1 MSSLAPC
8 VAADFLNNFQSP
20 PTQFRPYVRW
30 WWPHGAVE
38 NDEIRAEV
46 IQMAEAGF
54 GGVEIEDVHH
64 STSEGTEWHTET
76 NGWAFEPW
84 LDAVKVALTEANSR
98 GMGHDFA
105 FGPAWP
111 IAVPSIVPDDEAAAK
126 EIVLGKSIINA
137 TTTYNGSVP
146 GPFSKRKDGVNE
158 QELVAVQAWR
168 ISQDSDPY
176 SNPVYLD
183 YGSMVDLTD
192 AVTAGAVAFSPS
204 DSSSWLLFS
213 AVIRGTGQQPEDYP
227 HTTPTSYVVDHFSEA
242 GAQAVVDFWEDQIL
256 TPEML
261 ELIAQTPTSLFEDSQ
276 EMVSA
281 TYWTPNFADEF
292 LSRRGYSVMDIL
304 PVVTQYKNNAYLFL
318 FNDSEAQRG
327 SLHDYHETITDLYAD
342 YHIAPLRKWL
352 NSRGMKYRA
361 QPYGIDKLDSMRIAT
376 TLDIPEGESL
386 GFQVIDDY
394 RVLAGANS
402 FAGVNFI
409 SNELGAYNKA
419 AYATTWAKIL
429 GTVNP
434 QFASGLTHNVLHGFS
449 YIYGPETTWPGWGAF
464 TPYKGRIGYSE
475 SWGPRTPTWMH
486 ASDFTA
492 YMGRASYFT
501 SQGTPKYDCAFFRQ
515 NGASDDHYV
524 GPYFTSE
531 GAQIGWTTTYVD
543 EYLLQLPSA
552 VVKDGRLAP
561 DAGNYS
567 LLVVAEDPD
576 AEAERPCR
584 RGTTDVF
591 PGKWT
596 SPGSLGL
603 TDANST
609 SVVTDVEHLMSLTN
623 VVNVANSSD
632 IPTGLEKLG
641 VTPAVTHSASPLIQI
656 RREHGGF
663 DLYFFTANSSSTGV
677 SQDVSLPIRHEHV
690 APLELDAWSGEVN
703 LAGQYTIVNGR
714 LNIGMSLE
722 PQQSKILI
730 VAPSSADVVHV
741 VNSTADSIFRNSTSW
756 QLFVR
761 NGEAGDYTIVLS
773 NGSQLTTSFKAPL
786 PALDLTDW
794 ALEVDD
800 WQPANENPSDDV
812 EDIVATKFVHHSLN
826 LTTLTPWSDIDGLQ
840 NVSGNATYSTEFVL
854 GTADA
859 PYGSD
864 TGAYMELIMFQGSF
878 RARINGEALG
888 TLDQMAHRFE
898 VSKWLRNGTNTLEME
913 VATSLINRM
922 RAFQPQYYEQYAR
935 QKYGLKSVTIRP
947 LSQVAL

>member
-1 MSSLAPC
+1 MSFIEPFFASWNASG

-30 WWPHGAVE
+30 WRPHGAVE

-192 AVTAGAVAFSPS
+192 AVTDGAVAFSPS

-261 ELIAQTPTSLFEDSQ
+261 ELIAQTPTSLFEDSR

-434 QFASGLTHNVLHGFS
+434 QFASGLTHN
-449 YIYGPETTWPGWGAF
+449 
-464 TPYKGRIGYSE
+464 
-475 SWGPRTPTWMH
+475 
-486 ASDFTA
+486 
-492 YMGRASYFT
+492 
-501 SQGTPKYDCAFFRQ
+501 

-531 GAQIGWTTTYVD
+531 GAQIGWTTT
-543 EYLLQLPSA
+543 
-552 VVKDGRLAP
+552 
-561 DAGNYS
+561 
-567 LLVVAEDPD
+567 
-576 AEAERPCR
+576 
-584 RGTTDVF
+584 
-591 PGKWT
+591 
-596 SPGSLGL
+596 
-603 TDANST
+603 
-609 SVVTDVEHLMSLTN
+609 
-623 VVNVANSSD
+623 D

>member
-1 MSSLAPC
+1 MQPSSFIEPLFASWNASG

-20 PTQFRPYVRW
+20 PTLFRPYVRW

-38 NDEIRAEV
+38 NDEIQAEV

-64 STSEGTEWHTET
+64 ST
-76 NGWAFEPW
+76 N
-84 LDAVKVALTEANSR
+84 AVKVALTEANSR

-111 IAVPSIVPDDEAAAK
+111 MAVPTIVPDDQAAAK
-126 EIVLGKSIINA
+126 EIVLGKAIINA

-146 GPFSKRKDGVNE
+146 GPFSKRRDGVNE

-176 SNPVYLD
+176 GNPVYLD
-183 YGSMVDLTD
+183 SGSMVDLTD
-192 AVTAGAVAFSPS
+192 AVTDGKVAFSPP
-204 DSSSWLLFS
+204 DNSSWLLFS
-213 AVIRGTGQQPEDYP
+213 AIIRGTGQQPEDYP
-227 HTTPTSYVVDHFSEA
+227 HTTPASYVVDHFSEA
-242 GAQAVVDFWEDQIL
+242 GAQAVIDFWEDQIL
-256 TPEML
+256 TAEML

-276 EMVSA
+276 EMVAA
-281 TYWTPNFADEF
+281 TYWTPNFVDEF

-318 FNDSEAQRG
+318 FNDSGAQRG

-402 FAGVNFI
+402 FAGVNI
-409 SNELGAYNKA
+409 MSNELGAYNKA

-434 QFASGLTHNVLHGFS
+434 QFAAGLTHNVLHGFS

-492 YMGRASYFT
+492 YMGRVSYFA
-501 SQGTPKYDCAFFRQ
+501 SQGIPKYDCAFFRQ

-531 GAQIGWTTTYVD
+531 GAQIGWTTT
-543 EYLLQLPSA
+543 
-552 VVKDGRLAP
+552 
-561 DAGNYS
+561 
-567 LLVVAEDPD
+567 
-576 AEAERPCR
+576 
-584 RGTTDVF
+584 
-591 PGKWT
+591 
-596 SPGSLGL
+596 
-603 TDANST
+603 
-609 SVVTDVEHLMSLTN
+609 
-623 VVNVANSSD
+623 
-632 IPTGLEKLG
+632 
-641 VTPAVTHSASPLIQI
+641 
-656 RREHGGF
+656 
-663 DLYFFTANSSSTGV
+663 
-677 SQDVSLPIRHEHV
+677 
-690 APLELDAWSGEVN
+690 
-703 LAGQYTIVNGR
+703 
-714 LNIGMSLE
+714 
-722 PQQSKILI
+722 
-730 VAPSSADVVHV
+730 
-741 VNSTADSIFRNSTSW
+741 
-756 QLFVR
+756 
-761 NGEAGDYTIVLS
+761 
-773 NGSQLTTSFKAPL
+773 
-786 PALDLTDW
+786 
-794 ALEVDD
+794 
-800 WQPANENPSDDV
+800 
-812 EDIVATKFVHHSLN
+812 LN

-859 PYGSD
+859 PYVSD
-864 TGAYMELIMFQGSF
+864 TGAYMELDMFQGSF
-878 RARINGEALG
+878 RAKVNGETLG
-888 TLDQMAHRFE
+888 SLDQMAHRFD

-947 LSQVAL
+947 FSQVAL

>member
-1 MSSLAPC
+1 MSFIEPFFASWNASG

-20 PTQFRPYVRW
+20 PTLFRPYVRW
-30 WWPHGAVE
+30 WWSHGAVE

-64 STSEGTEWHTET
+64 STSEGTEWHTDT
-76 NGWAFEPW
+76 NGWASKPW
-84 LDAVKVALTEANSR
+84 LDAVKVALSEANSR

-111 IAVPSIVPDDEAAAK
+111 MAIPTIVPDDKAAAK
-126 EIVLGKSIINA
+126 EIVLGKTIINA

-168 ISQDSDPY
+168 ISQDSNPYGDP
-176 SNPVYLD
+176 VHLD

-192 AVTAGAVAFSPS
+192 AVTDGKVAFSPP
-204 DSSSWLLFS
+204 DNSSWLLFS

-227 HTTPTSYVVDHFSEA
+227 HTTTTSYVVDHFSEA
-242 GAQAVVDFWEDQIL
+242 GAQAVIDFWEDQIL

-304 PVVTQYKNNAYLFL
+304 PVITQYKNNAYLFL
-318 FNDSEAQRG
+318 LNDSEAQRG

-402 FAGVNFI
+402 FAGVNVM

-434 QFASGLTHNVLHGFS
+434 QFAAGLTHN
-449 YIYGPETTWPGWGAF
+449 
-464 TPYKGRIGYSE
+464 
-475 SWGPRTPTWMH
+475 
-486 ASDFTA
+486 
-492 YMGRASYFT
+492 
-501 SQGTPKYDCAFFRQ
+501 

-531 GAQIGWTTTYVD
+531 GAQIGWTTTYID

-552 VVKDGRLAP
+552 VVKDGHLAP

-576 AEAERPCR
+576 AGQAQLTPTSASKLRDLADE
-584 RGTTDVF
+584 GLSMLF
-591 PGKWT
+591 LGNWT
-596 SPGSLGL
+596 SPGQLGL
-603 TDANST
+603 SDTNST
-609 SVVTDVEHLMSLTN
+609 SVVTDVEHLLSLSN

-641 VTPAVTHSASPLIQI
+641 LSPAVTHSASPLIHI
-656 RREHGGF
+656 RREYGDF

-677 SQDVSLPIRHEHV
+677 NQDVSLPIRHEHV
-690 APLELDAWSGEVN
+690 APLELDPWSGEVN

-741 VNSTADSIFRNSTSW
+741 VNSTADSIFRNSTSG

-761 NGEAGDYTIVLS
+761 NGEAGDHTIVLNNS
-773 NGSQLTTSFKAPL
+773 SQLTISFKAAL

-794 ALEVDD
+794 AVEVDG

-864 TGAYMELIMFQGSF
+864 TGTYIELDMFQGSF

-888 TLDQMAHRFE
+888 ALDQMAHRFD
-898 VSKWLRNGTNTLEME
+898 VSEWLRNGTNTLEIE

-935 QKYGLKSVTIRP
+935 QKYGLRSVTIRP
-947 LSQVAL
+947 FSQVAL